1 MLLQDVI
8 ELYLT
13 PQLFRCTQSVTSS
26 DWAASNQHQNM
37 TGVFSWDCFWGTEFM
52 AKLTEH
58 LRFFIC
64 KKIQERHWEEC
75 FTAHWPLKTNCKLQS
90 YWMLLV
96 YSINECS
103 FLDAAGCKHCASH
116 DRKIQ
121 PGSALQWSFLVQRH
135 LVRGNTRLWITS
147 AKPRRSSYMLQP
159 YSP

>member
-1 MLLQDVI
+1 
-8 ELYLT
+8 
-13 PQLFRCTQSVTSS
+13 
-26 DWAASNQHQNM
+26 
-37 TGVFSWDCFWGTEFM
+37 M

-75 FTAHWPLKTNCKLQS
+75 FAFGKIELHCPLKTNCKLQS

-103 FLDAAGCKHCASH
+103 FLDAAGCKHCASR

-121 PGSALQWSFLVQRH
+121 PGNALQWSFLVQRH

-159 YSP
+159 QSPQRQQQGACGKVSEFFNTAVILDQELSYGQYGPTCDSQLAGTARS

>member
-1 MLLQDVI
+1 MYTI
-8 ELYLT
+8 SN
-13 PQLFRCTQSVTSS
+13 LFRLSCIKSAPKHDRRIQLGLFLRHRIHGQAHRAFAIFYLQKDPGATLGRVFHIWKNWTS
-26 DWAASNQHQNM
+26 
-37 TGVFSWDCFWGTEFM
+37 
-52 AKLTEH
+52 L
-58 LRFFIC
+58 
-64 KKIQERHWEEC
+64 
-75 FTAHWPLKTNCKLQS
+75 AHWQLKTNCKLQS

>member
-1 MLLQDVI
+1 
-8 ELYLT
+8 
-13 PQLFRCTQSVTSS
+13 
-26 DWAASNQHQNM
+26 
-37 TGVFSWDCFWGTEFM
+37 M

-75 FTAHWPLKTNCKLQS
+75 FAFGKIELHCPLKTNCKLQS

-103 FLDAAGCKHCASH
+103 FLDAAGCKHCASR

-121 PGSALQWSFLVQRH
+121 PGNALQWSFLEGEHKIMDYIRKAKALIVY
-135 LVRGNTRLWITS
+135 VATIESIEVAVGRLWESLRI
-147 AKPRRSSYMLQP
+147 LQHSCHLGP
-159 YSP
+159 EIKLWPIWSNL